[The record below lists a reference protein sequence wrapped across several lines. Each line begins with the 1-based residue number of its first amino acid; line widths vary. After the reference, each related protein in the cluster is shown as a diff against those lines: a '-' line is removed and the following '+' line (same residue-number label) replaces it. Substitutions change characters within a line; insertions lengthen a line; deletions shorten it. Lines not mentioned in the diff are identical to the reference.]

1 MTNARPLHPMV
12 RFHRVVKDFGPTR
25 VLNELS
31 LDVAHGEKVVFIG
44 PSGSG
49 KSTLLRILMTLEG
62 IDGGSVDIDGQ
73 PVWSRLVDGQQ
84 RPANQAH
91 LHKIREKVGMVFQ
104 MFNLFP
110 HMTALENVS
119 LAPRRVL
126 GLSRQEAEARAAE
139 LLRKVGLSDKMTSYP
154 ARLSGGQ
161 QQRVAIARALAM
173 RPRLMLF
180 DEVTSA
186 LDPELVGEVLQVI
199 RELAHE
205 HDLTMILVT
214 HEMGF
219 AREIADRVC
228 FFEGGRIVEQGPP
241 DVILG
246 RPVEQRTR
254 AFLNAVLNAEARA
267 DLELAG
273 KVQGK

>member
-1 MTNARPLHPMV
+1 MV
-12 RFHRVVKDFGPTR
+12 RFSNVRKSFGETK
-25 VLNELS
+25 VLDGLS
-31 LDVAHGEKVVFIG
+31 LDVARGEKVVFIG

-49 KSTLLRILMTLEG
+49 KSTLLRILMTLET
-62 IDGGSVDIDGQ
+62 IDDGSVEIDGQ
-73 PVWSRLVDGQQ
+73 PVWHRVVDGQR
-84 RPANQAH
+84 RPANRAH
-91 LHKIREKVGMVFQ
+91 LRAIRDQVGMVFQ

-110 HMTALENVS
+110 HMTALQNVA

-126 GLSRQEAEARAAE
+126 KLSRKHAEERAAE
-139 LLRKVGLSDKMTSYP
+139 LLAKVGLSEKMDSYP

-173 RPRLMLF
+173 RPKLMLF

-186 LDPELVGEVLQVI
+186 LDPELVGEVLHVI
-199 RELAHE
+199 RGLAQE

-228 FFEGGRIVEQGPP
+228 FFDGGRIVEQGPQDRVLVVP
-241 DVILG
+241 SE
-246 RPVEQRTR
+246 PRTR
-254 AFLNAVLNAEARA
+254 AFLNAVLKPDQSPTVALKT
-267 DLELAG
+267 DAG
-273 KVQGK
+273 GR